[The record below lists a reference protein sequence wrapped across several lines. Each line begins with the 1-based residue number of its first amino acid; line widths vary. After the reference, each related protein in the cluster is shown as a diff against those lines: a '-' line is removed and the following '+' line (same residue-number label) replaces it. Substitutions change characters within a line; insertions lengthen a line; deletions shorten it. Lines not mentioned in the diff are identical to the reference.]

1 MTEWK
6 RELHDVLEVDKSGE
20 GDEGSRSAAGC
31 YFKLEQV
38 SIIN

>member
-20 GDEGSRSAAGC
+20 GDEGVQEIAILNWN
-31 YFKLEQV
+31 KLV
-38 SIIN
+38 L